1 MAMGTLDKSTV
12 RLVPGNLTMKQ
23 NVDMSVFLITDW
35 KLKVKAEGRGLSMV
49 LVLKRK
55 ITSEMMTT
63 YFPTLLLIT
72 ITFATT
78 FFKPFFFEAAL
89 SVNLTTMLVMTT
101 IFISKMESLP
111 PTSNIRM
118 IDIWLVFCQL
128 VPFAE
133 VVLVTAMEYRREDT
147 EESPENEIMDLPL
160 PINEDEVKE
169 DSPKQSRSWDHLIS
183 ICKVPALKTLGK

>member
-1 MAMGTLDKSTV
+1 MAVDKNSKETV
-12 RLVPGNLTMKQ
+12 HLVPKQILMKQ
-23 NVDMSVFLITDW
+23 DLDMHMFEITLWNLDYNDNHDGLRVLI
-35 KLKVKAEGRGLSMV
+35 VM
-49 LVLKRK
+49 KRK
-55 ITSEMMTT
+55 FVSEIMTT
-63 YFPTLLLIT
+63 YFPSFLLLA

-133 VVLVTAMEYRREDT
+133 VVLVTAMEYRREGT
-147 EESPENEIMDLPL
+147 EETAQNEIMDLPL
-160 PINEDEVKE
+160 PKDEDEDNEDAT
-169 DSPKQSRSWDHLIS
+169 KQSRSWDQLIS
-183 ICKVPALKTLGK
+183 ICKVPALKTLGE